1 MCLEIYLPELYDD
14 NILVIDKSLNFFY
27 GKNGTG
33 KSTLTNL
40 IAKNGDQNDL
50 AVLTFQGFESVLGEN
65 DLLNAVVIGEHNKKI
80 ELQIKNKQNKKNELK
95 SELTEIEKTLMSRL
109 KEARH
114 MS

>member
-80 ELQIKNKQNKKNELK
+80 ELLFYDFGNSIFFIFIEDIINKQCCLK
-95 SELTEIEKTLMSRL
+95 
-109 KEARH
+109 A
-114 MS
+114 